1 MIETEKDEP
10 DFKLFGK
17 VFYHYLPSSE
27 SPLSIDLPGESENQK
42 QFRNHHLWLKKIV
55 ITNWSTLRFQVAD
68 VNNIKMNRTIS

>member
-27 SPLSIDLPGESENQK
+27 SLLSIDLPGESENQK
-42 QFRNHHLWLKKIV
+42 QFRNHHFKKD
-55 ITNWSTLRFQVAD
+55 S
-68 VNNIKMNRTIS
+68 NNEVEQHTFPRYRCK